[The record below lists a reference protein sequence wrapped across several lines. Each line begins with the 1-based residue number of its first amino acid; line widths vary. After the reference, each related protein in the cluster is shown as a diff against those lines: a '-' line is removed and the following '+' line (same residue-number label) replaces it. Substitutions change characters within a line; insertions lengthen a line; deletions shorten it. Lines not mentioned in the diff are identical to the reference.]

1 MLNKLLL
8 KIFNLPV
15 IIRTRFYPRFNSL
28 LFRLKGITFGRNM
41 MIMGKVSVIGEGRI
55 TIGDDFYMSSG
66 DAISA
71 ISSNLQGAFF
81 TDNPEAKIYI

>member
-1 MLNKLLL
+1 
-8 KIFNLPV
+8 
-15 IIRTRFYPRFNSL
+15 
-28 LFRLKGITFGRNM
+28 M